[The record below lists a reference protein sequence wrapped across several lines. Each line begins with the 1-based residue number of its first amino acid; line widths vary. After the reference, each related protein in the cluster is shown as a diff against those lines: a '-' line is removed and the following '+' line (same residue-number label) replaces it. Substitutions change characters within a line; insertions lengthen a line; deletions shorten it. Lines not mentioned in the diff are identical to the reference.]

1 MAPRQDIAAASAATS
16 SPIRERGR
24 SQAVD
29 DYVKAIWLLLESG
42 NQPTG
47 QAIAA
52 RLSVSQASVTS
63 MLRKLDDIGLV
74 TWQRY
79 RVVELTDSGRSLALE
94 IVRHHRLIECLLAE
108 VLGMPWDE
116 VHDEAEVLEHHIS
129 ERLEDLISARLGHPQ
144 FDPHGHPIPARDGS
158 MPDQRVR
165 PLSALHRCDRASI
178 SQVRDDRPEV
188 LRYLADIGLVIGAEF
203 EVHACE
209 PLAGT
214 ITLALSPSTTR
225 TIGSEL
231 AARIDVA

>member
-1 MAPRQDIAAASAATS
+1 MTARSQLQSPAGNA
-16 SPIRERGR
+16 PIRERGR

-29 DYVKAIWLLLESG
+29 DYVKAIWVLLEEG

-47 QAIAA
+47 QAIAS
-52 RLSVSQASVTS
+52 RLGVSQASVTS
-63 MLRKLDDIGLV
+63 MLRKLDEIGLV

-79 RVVELTDSGRSLALE
+79 RVVELTAAGRSLALE

-158 MPDQRVR
+158 MPNQDSR
-165 PLSALHRCDRASI
+165 PLSACTTGDRARI
-178 SQVRDDRPEV
+178 SQVRDDRPDV
-188 LRYLADIGLVIGAEF
+188 LRYLADSGLVIGAEF
-203 EVHACE
+203 EVQSSE

-214 ITLALSPSTTR
+214 ITLALTPGTTH

-231 AARIDVA
+231 AARIEVT